1 MDMDANFFENRGTDM
16 DTDFFENR
24 DMKIRVNQDL
34 LGLECGRFKS
44 LSLLSSDWS
53 MRRFLFLCLI

>member
-1 MDMDANFFENRGTDM
+1 MDANFFENRGTDM
-16 DTDFFENR
+16 DTNFFENQ
-24 DMKIRVNQDL
+24 DMEIRVNQDL